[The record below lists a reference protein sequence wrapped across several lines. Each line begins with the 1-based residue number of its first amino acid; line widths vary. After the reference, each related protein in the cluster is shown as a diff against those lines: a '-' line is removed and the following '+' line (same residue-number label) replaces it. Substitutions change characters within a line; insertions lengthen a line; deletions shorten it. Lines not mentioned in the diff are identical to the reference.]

1 MKFLLLVS
9 LLMSSQVFA
18 LDLCQLRDTY
28 EFDQVVQFERL
39 PTIRAVSKNYSGL
52 EKRMIHQALRLQSWQ
67 VRMPMDESLRAF
79 GDVYDG
85 YRGPNPG
92 EIVYYQVQGQK
103 LALVH
108 YFPGENE
115 YGAFF
120 IVGNGTTKMVARID
134 DSEISCSL

>member
-1 MKFLLLVS
+1 MKSLIFVFLFV
-9 LLMSSQVFA
+9 SSQVFA

-39 PTIRAVSKNYSGL
+39 QTIRTVSNNFSGL
-52 EKRMIHQALRLQSWQ
+52 EKRMIHQAVRLQAWQ
-67 VRMPMDESLRAF
+67 VGIPMDESLRAF
-79 GDVYDG
+79 GDYYDG

-92 EIVYYQVQGQK
+92 EIVYYQLKGQK

-134 DSEISCSL
+134 DSEISCQL

>member
-9 LLMSSQVFA
+9 WFVSSQVFA

-39 PTIRAVSKNYSGL
+39 PTIRTVSKNFSDL
-52 EKRMIHQALRLQSWQ
+52 EKRMIHQALKLQPWQ
-67 VRMPMDESLRAF
+67 RGIRMDESLRAF
-79 GDVYDG
+79 GDLFDG

-92 EIVYYQVQGQK
+92 EIVYYQVKGQK

-120 IVGNGTTKMVARID
+120 LVGNGTTKMVARVD